1 MSLDFDS
8 VTWQRKL
15 HGALIPAVPVP
26 FDADGRMHR
35 AAQDAYVRYM
45 AEQPVAGVAV
55 WAHTGRGLVLGPDQR
70 REVLRCWRA
79 GFPRDR
85 CIVAGAGANVQ
96 RESDP
101 QAYVDAALRAAQ
113 EAVELGADALLLHPP
128 TLFRGYPDKDEQI
141 VRYHERLA
149 SLNAP
154 LILFYLYEAAGGIL
168 YTPAVLAQLL
178 ALPQVIG
185 IKMATLDSVMTF
197 QDVSRQIEKEHP
209 EKILITGEDR
219 FLGYSLMHGARAALI
234 GMGAACCRLQADL
247 IRAFFS
253 HRARKFLEL
262 SRKVDLLA
270 EHTFIAPMEGYIR
283 RMLWVLV
290 HLGVIPVE
298 AAHDPWGPE
307 LPETEFIALRTLLHE
322 IGKVGEGGRG
332 AGELRGGGASG

>member
-101 QAYVDAALRAAQ
+101 QAYVDATLRAAN
-113 EAVELGADALLLHPP
+113 
-128 TLFRGYPDKDEQI
+128 R
-141 VRYHERLA
+141 RLA
-149 SLNAP
+149 S
-154 LILFYLYEAAGGIL
+154 
-168 YTPAVLAQLL
+168 
-178 ALPQVIG
+178 
-185 IKMATLDSVMTF
+185 
-197 QDVSRQIEKEHP
+197 R
-209 EKILITGEDR
+209 
-219 FLGYSLMHGARAALI
+219 
-234 GMGAACCRLQADL
+234 
-247 IRAFFS
+247 
-253 HRARKFLEL
+253 
-262 SRKVDLLA
+262 
-270 EHTFIAPMEGYIR
+270 
-283 RMLWVLV
+283 
-290 HLGVIPVE
+290 
-298 AAHDPWGPE
+298 
-307 LPETEFIALRTLLHE
+307 
-322 IGKVGEGGRG
+322 
-332 AGELRGGGASG
+332 